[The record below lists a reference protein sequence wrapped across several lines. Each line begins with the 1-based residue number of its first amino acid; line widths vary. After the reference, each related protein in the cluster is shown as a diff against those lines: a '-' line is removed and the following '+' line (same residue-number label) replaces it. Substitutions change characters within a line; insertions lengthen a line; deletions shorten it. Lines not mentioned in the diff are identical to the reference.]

1 MKQDAL
7 ELRRRIQPDEQKR
20 LDKWREYELR
30 KSAWQLSHKDAT
42 HQEHEQ
48 AMRRIA
54 EECGV

>member
-1 MKQDAL
+1 MKRDEH
-7 ELRRRIQPDEQKR
+7 ELDEQAA
-20 LDKWREYELR
+20 WREYELR

-48 AMRRIA
+48 AMRKIA